1 MSTLKVSNFARQ
13 GYSIVFPLFLFFSAI
28 FCMSTRTNNLLHLSI
43 LLLLLS
49 LVRQENRQALAGV
62 LREQWQT
69 WTLLAAFFI
78 YYALSNLWGHTP
90 QHIDSPITHGVYLTG
105 YLLLMAM
112 LLSDER
118 TRRLAMLAVVG
129 GITVLSLWTLMFDH
143 TLVLTERA
151 VSPENPGP
159 TNVIDLAG
167 YCGIGILICGMLL
180 KEKAS
185 HWLYLPVAIML
196 VMMLLTQSRGPLI
209 ALVLAVGCTLHLHV
223 FTRRNLLIAAAL
235 AVLVALLLVMTPVGD
250 MLLARFEELGTQSGL
265 RLSIWHHTLSEMASQ
280 PWLGRGFSYE
290 LDFINYSGEHITT
303 THSVYMGALLKGGI
317 VGLLL
322 LLAVIACGLWQA
334 WRKRRSDS
342 RYSLAILFYALVF
355 MASQGMFIISNPRET
370 WVLFWLPLGI
380 ALSKGW
386 RKSVNKKGPLTALF
400 IVTFILTAGGDQP
413 VGLLFN
419 HRPHRLNRHIGDIR
433 FFTDDLPRFVIARRP
448 DMIAG
453 QPGILEFTFVIDRHH
468 RFIEGAGDMH
478 DRGVRRND

>member
-1 MSTLKVSNFARQ
+1 
-13 GYSIVFPLFLFFSAI
+13 
-28 FCMSTRTNNLLHLSI
+28 
-43 LLLLLS
+43 
-49 LVRQENRQALAGV
+49 
-62 LREQWQT
+62 
-69 WTLLAAFFI
+69 
-78 YYALSNLWGHTP
+78 
-90 QHIDSPITHGVYLTG
+90 
-105 YLLLMAM
+105 
-112 LLSDER
+112 
-118 TRRLAMLAVVG
+118 
-129 GITVLSLWTLMFDH
+129 
-143 TLVLTERA
+143 
-151 VSPENPGP
+151 
-159 TNVIDLAG
+159 
-167 YCGIGILICGMLL
+167 MLL

-196 VMMLLTQSRGPLI
+196 VMMLLTQSRGPII

-355 MASQGMFIISNPRET
+355 MASQGMFIISNPGRPGCCSGCR
-370 WVLFWLPLGI
+370 W
-380 ALSKGW
+380 ALRSAKGW

-400 IVTFILTAGGDQP
+400 YIHFS
-413 VGLLFN
+413 FN
-419 HRPHRLNRHIGDIR
+419 CG
-433 FFTDDLPRFVIARRP
+433 RRP
-448 DMIAG
+448 AG
-453 QPGILEFTFVIDRHH
+453 RPAL
-468 RFIEGAGDMH
+468 
-478 DRGVRRND
+478 